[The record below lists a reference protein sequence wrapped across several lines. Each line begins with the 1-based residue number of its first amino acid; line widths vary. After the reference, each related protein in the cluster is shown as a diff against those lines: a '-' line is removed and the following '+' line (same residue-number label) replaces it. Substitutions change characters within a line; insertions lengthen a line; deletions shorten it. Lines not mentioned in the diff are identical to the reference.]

1 MVITSQKTA
10 HEEGLI
16 RQIVQKHPAIQ
27 LAILFG
33 SLANG
38 SARPDSDL
46 DLAVSAGRPLE
57 VQEKIELIEELAE
70 ATGRPVDLVDIVTAG
85 EPLSGQ
91 ILKRGRKIIGS
102 TTHYALFLNRH
113 LLDQA
118 DFMPYRQRI
127 LEERRRAWIGF

>member
-57 VQEKIELIEELAE
+57 VQEKIELIEELA
-70 ATGRPVDLVDIVTAG
+70 
-85 EPLSGQ
+85 
-91 ILKRGRKIIGS
+91 
-102 TTHYALFLNRH
+102 
-113 LLDQA
+113 
-118 DFMPYRQRI
+118 
-127 LEERRRAWIGF
+127 